1 MYHINEKKIPTIPID
16 ARLLSHVVC
25 RSSGLI
31 AARVCSRLDLEILKY
46 NCKIFSL
53 NIVINLP
60 KSVTGNLK
68 RSTVFVP
75 AFEMLV
81 LLAQVISED

>member
-1 MYHINEKKIPTIPID
+1 MPDYC
-16 ARLLSHVVC
+16 LMSSFC
-25 RSSGLI
+25 SSGLI

-46 NCKIFSL
+46 DYKIFSL

-75 AFEMLV
+75 AYEMLV
-81 LLAQVISED
+81 LFAQVISED